1 MKGNLVNNSGE
12 GLVLSLYVRKQ
23 LGFHLQGDEE
33 GLNLTKHISNV
44 MLGLSPQWL
53 RIQHF

>member
-44 MLGLSPQWL
+44 MLGLSPEWL
-53 RIQHF
+53 RIQRF